1 MDTSKEEI
9 VNLRKQINR
18 LKIIQKQFA
27 SYVWPPFCMYSD
39 ILGTLYIQDR
49 RILLE
54 PQEKAFD
61 KVMKI
66 L

>member
-18 LKIIQKQFA
+18 LKIM
-27 SYVWPPFCMYSD
+27 S
-39 ILGTLYIQDR
+39 
-49 RILLE
+49 
-54 PQEKAFD
+54 
-61 KVMKI
+61 VMSSAATEV